1 MNVRRSHDV
10 DARLV
15 GPLSLDRYVDRG
27 DELPGGGALNMAYHW
42 SQRGIR
48 AEMISRIGT
57 DRAEPFVAFLERHG
71 IAHTPSLI
79 QPGPACTVDVR
90 FADDRQ
96 PMMDNFVEG
105 VLADIELTDDE
116 VSAIVDGT
124 PAHFVLV
131 DVFDRALHRIAV
143 DRPVGTARLSGDFL
157 SFRHFTVDRFRA
169 SMRHLEV
176 GFVGWPGSP
185 DDTVVSE
192 LARCTAELGNV
203 LVITFGAD
211 GIRVVDARDD
221 IVSDRWFEVTA
232 VPVRGTTVGCGDAF
246 IAAFLDRWYRSGD
259 VTTSVAAGSE
269 LGAAATA
276 WEGPLPDVAYRASND

>member
-1 MNVRRSHDV
+1 MNAPSSLDV

-15 GPLSLDRYVDRG
+15 GPLSLDRYLDRG

-42 SQRGIR
+42 AQRGIR
-48 AEMISRIGT
+48 AEMISRIGA
-57 DRAEPFVAFLERHG
+57 DCAAPFTGFLERHR

-96 PMMDNFVEG
+96 PVMDNFVEG

-116 VSAIVDGT
+116 VDAIVDGT

-131 DVFDRALHRIAV
+131 DVFDQALHRIAA
-143 DRPVGTARLSGDFL
+143 DRSVVTARLSGDFL

-176 GFVGWPGSP
+176 GFVGWPASP
-185 DDTVVSE
+185 DDDVVSE
-192 LARCTAELGNV
+192 LARCATEIGNV

-211 GIRVVDARDD
+211 GVRVIDARGATG
-221 IVSDRWFEVTA
+221 SDRWFEITA
-232 VPVRGTTVGCGDAF
+232 VPVHGTTVGCGDAF

-269 LGAAATA
+269 LGAAATG
-276 WEGPLPDVAYRASND
+276 WEGPLPDDAYRASSV